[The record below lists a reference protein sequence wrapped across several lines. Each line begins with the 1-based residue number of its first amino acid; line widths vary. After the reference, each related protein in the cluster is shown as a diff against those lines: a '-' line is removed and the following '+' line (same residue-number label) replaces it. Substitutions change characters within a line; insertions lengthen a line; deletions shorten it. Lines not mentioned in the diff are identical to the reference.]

1 MFPPV
6 VAPWAPADASQIN
19 RYHEKTL
26 QQRLEMLYQRN
37 LYHLAI
43 ELAQKSGMDGKQQN
57 AIYKKFGDH
66 LYQKGSYDEA
76 MTQYIRAIDS
86 TEPSQVIRKV
96 RAEVLRR

>member
-1 MFPPV
+1 MY
-6 VAPWAPADASQIN
+6 

-43 ELAQKSGMDGKQQN
+43 DLAQKSGMDGQQQN
-57 AIYKKFGDH
+57 IIFKKFGDH

-76 MTQYIRAIDS
+76 MTQYIKAIDS
-86 TEPSQVIRKV
+86 TEPSQVIRK
-96 RAEVLRR
+96 ASP